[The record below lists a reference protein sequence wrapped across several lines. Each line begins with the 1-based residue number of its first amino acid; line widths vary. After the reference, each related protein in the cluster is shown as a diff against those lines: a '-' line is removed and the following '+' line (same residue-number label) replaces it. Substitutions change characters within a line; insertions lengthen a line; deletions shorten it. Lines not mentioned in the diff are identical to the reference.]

1 MCAKKMILVDP
12 LKWENRP
19 VSTQPITDGLAT
31 SLTYLDQDMKDILSN
46 NDIDDYSKAQA
57 YQQILQR
64 YMLQSEKYRNK
75 PIGRIENV
83 SDTKPLNSTDNNS
96 SNLKSDTTDVYKQEQ
111 SDFES
116 RVLKTVPRYL
126 KPKASLLINYLK
138 DIPNITWDSKDQL
151 INDSR
156 TIEGS
161 NGVDLIND
169 LLRDRKTLKPPQ
181 GWDILA
187 SALKKSN
194 VPKEI
199 IGNSSRWSWIQ
210 DRGRPVKRISQR
222 SKPSLKE
229 KWEELS

>member
-83 SDTKPLNSTDNNS
+83 SDT
-96 SNLKSDTTDVYKQEQ
+96 
-111 SDFES
+111 
-116 RVLKTVPRYL
+116 
-126 KPKASLLINYLK
+126 
-138 DIPNITWDSKDQL
+138 
-151 INDSR
+151 
-156 TIEGS
+156 
-161 NGVDLIND
+161 
-169 LLRDRKTLKPPQ
+169 
-181 GWDILA
+181 
-187 SALKKSN
+187 
-194 VPKEI
+194 
-199 IGNSSRWSWIQ
+199 
-210 DRGRPVKRISQR
+210 
-222 SKPSLKE
+222 
-229 KWEELS
+229 